1 MIAPRNIYDLAD
13 TVEAEQLA
21 QEGANLEQVTSRSP
35 WVAAYLRTKR
45 MDDSTDAGKK
55 RKELFLYVVICS
67 ALLRIPQT
75 ESEKSQR
82 LIEMARQRFF
92 LDSEFW
98 QCTVSFTDIHNNLD
112 EIFRLYYVEENG
124 SQMLR
129 MLTNVETTSLRQKLI
144 SLRQDQ
150 VVRDSLE
157 PVYSVFLNAKNEH
170 PGKILQQCKQCILSL
185 L

>member
-35 WVAAYLRTKR
+35 WVAAYLRSPR

-98 QCTVSFTDIHNNLD
+98 QCTVSFTDIHNTLD
-112 EIFRLYYVEENG
+112 EIFRLYYPEENG
-124 SQMLR
+124 SQMSSQ
-129 MLTNVETTSLRQKLI
+129 TTSLRQKLI